1 MGKEGTVGLQLCG
14 RGAAFREITEGEY
27 IAALSKRDAVRKEL
41 QARYPGFLTDRDGT
55 TDGLAEATWRFEMI
69 GVRLPLLQVAW
80 AGEGTPPTEAEFLA
94 EKRGAILAACYA
106 CRAANP
112 DMLEL
117 PEDPAG
123 PKASRP

>member
-1 MGKEGTVGLQLCG
+1 MGKDGLRLCG
-14 RGAAFREITEGEY
+14 REAAFKEITEGEY
-27 IAALSKRDAVRKEL
+27 IAALSKRDAVRKDL

-55 TDGLAEATWRFEMI
+55 TDGLAEATWRFEMV

-80 AGEGTPPTEAEFLA
+80 AGEGPPPTETEFLA
-94 EKRGAILAACYA
+94 EKRSAIIAACYA

-117 PEDPAG
+117 PEDPAS
-123 PKASRP
+123 PKAVRPSP